1 MPLTDACV
9 TLHTMIDKLALN
21 TIRDTAAAIARSAG
35 ALLRDAYDQPRQ
47 IDYKGTVDLV
57 TQADRAAEETILTAL
72 RREFPQHA
80 ILAEESGQIVPL
92 TPSQDGAGLVWL
104 IDPLDGT
111 TNFAHAFPVFAVSIA
126 LRDAAGP
133 LVGIIYDPLRDECF
147 SAVRGQGAALNG
159 EPIRV
164 SSVDQLQRSL
174 LATGFPYDRHTA
186 EDNNTA
192 ALGVFLR
199 RAQGIRRAGAAA
211 IDLAYVACGRLDGYW
226 EMRLHPW
233 DLAAGVLIV
242 REAGGRITGY
252 RAAAPEEEI
261 LSGAQVV
268 ASNGLIHE
276 EMLAALATLYG

>member
-1 MPLTDACV
+1 
-9 TLHTMIDKLALN
+9 MIDKPTLTA
-21 TIRDTAAAIARSAG
+21 IRDTAAEIARSAG
-35 ALLRDAYDQPRQ
+35 ALLRDAYDRPRQ

-57 TQADRAAEETILTAL
+57 TQADRAAEEIILTAL
-72 RREFPQHA
+72 RREFPHHA
-80 ILAEESGQIVPL
+80 ILAEESGQIIPL

-126 LRDAAGP
+126 LRDAIGP
-133 LVGIIYDPLRDECF
+133 LVGIVYDPLRDECF
-147 SAVRGQGAALNG
+147 SAIREQGATVNG
-159 EPIRV
+159 KPIRV
-164 SSVDQLQRSL
+164 STINQLQRSL

-233 DLAAGVLIV
+233 DVAAGVLLV
-242 REAGGRITGY
+242 REAGGRVTGY
-252 RAAAPEEEI
+252 RAAAQEEDI
-261 LSGAQVV
+261 FGGAQVV

-276 EMLAALATLYG
+276 EMLAVLATIYG